1 MNEMK
6 LESIHIENF
15 QTHKDVQVTFG
26 DRITC
31 ITGASDRGKSAIL
44 RALIWVMTNRPTG
57 DSFIRYGTD
66 ETRVTVCVDGH
77 TVQRIKGKKRNI
89 YILDDVE
96 FKAIKSDV
104 PDEIASLFNVGENN
118 IQQQFDPI
126 FWFSST
132 AGEVGRNLNKIVN
145 LDIIDY
151 TLSALQTQNKQIKTE
166 ADVLAGLIEEQE
178 RVLDNVEEIT
188 AIQKIIDRV
197 DNIEK
202 QYGECVKQTNK
213 LKTSIQ
219 ELKSVSGYLER
230 AEKWEERQRQLDILT
245 DQYIEM
251 VNQLSQL
258 EEAICDVAKL
268 DDIIRQTDV
277 PENLFAIA
285 DRALT
290 GNEQL
295 KNVRKEFKKLASLVE
310 DLKDAEKAITDAVL
324 KANVAEEE
332 LQEILDNNICPLC
345 GRGEQK

>member
-1 MNEMK
+1 MK

-15 QTHKDVQVTFG
+15 QAHKDVQVTFG

-57 DSFIRYGTD
+57 DSFIRHGSD
-66 ETRVTVCVDGH
+66 EARVTVCVDGH

-104 PDEIASLFNVGENN
+104 PDEIASLFNVGETN
-118 IQQQFDPI
+118 IQQQFDPL

-151 TLSALQTQNKQIKTE
+151 TLSVLQTQNKQLKTE
-166 ADVLAGLIEEQE
+166 ADILAGLIEEQE
-178 RVLDNVEEIT
+178 RILDNVEEIT
-188 AIQKIIDRV
+188 TIQKIIDRV
-197 DNIEK
+197 SDIEK
-202 QYGECVKQTNK
+202 QYGECLDQADK

-230 AEKWEERQRQLDILT
+230 AEKWEESQRQLDILT
-245 DQYIEM
+245 NQYIEL
-251 VNQLSQL
+251 VDQLSRL
-258 EEAICDVAKL
+258 ETTIRDVASL
-268 DDIIRQTDV
+268 NDIIRQTEV
-277 PENLFAIA
+277 SKPLFVIA

-295 KNVRKEFKKLASLVE
+295 KNVRKEFKKLANLLE
-310 DLKDAEKAITDAVL
+310 DLKDAEKTIADAVL
-324 KANVAEEE
+324 KANEAEEE
-332 LQEILDNNICPLC
+332 LHQILDNNICPLC

>member
-15 QTHKDVQVTFG
+15 QAHKDVQVTFG

-57 DSFIRYGTD
+57 DSFIRYGSD

-151 TLSALQTQNKQIKTE
+151 TLSALQTQSKQIKTE

-188 AIQKIIDRV
+188 GIQKIIDRV

-202 QYGECVKQTNK
+202 QYGECLNQTNK

-219 ELKSVSGYLER
+219 ELESVSGYLER
-230 AEKWEERQRQLDILT
+230 AERWEERQRQLDILT
-245 DQYIEM
+245 DQYIET

-258 EEAICDVAKL
+258 EAAICDVAKL
-268 DDIIRQTDV
+268 NDIIRQTDV
-277 PENLFAIA
+277 PENLFVIA

-295 KNVRKEFKKLASLVE
+295 KNARKEFKKLANLLE
-310 DLKDAEKAITDAVL
+310 DLKDAEKTITDAVL
-324 KANVAEEE
+324 KANEAEEE
-332 LQEILDNNICPLC
+332 LHEILDNNICPLC